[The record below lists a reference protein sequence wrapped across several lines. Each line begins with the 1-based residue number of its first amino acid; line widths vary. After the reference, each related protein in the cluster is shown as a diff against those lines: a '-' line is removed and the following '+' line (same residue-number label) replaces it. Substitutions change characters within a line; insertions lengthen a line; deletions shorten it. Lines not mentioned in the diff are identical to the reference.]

1 MGLLGSFF
9 NFVDPIL
16 DKIDPMHNKVQ
27 TWTTGSSETEGQR
40 PYFETIAPMIVDA
53 FLPGVGSAV
62 GAVDKGSNGN
72 WTGAGISA
80 LGAMYGLGSLG
91 STGSSAAGGAEAMN
105 AGIGSTDEL
114 ASIGTNSADAAAASG
129 YSGHG
134 FDTFSGSSA
143 MNSGIGSSN
152 ELASIGSS
160 SADAAS
166 QGGYYTGFEDIHGID
181 AMNGTSA
188 IPDNPQ
194 YSSYDTGSHGYGN
207 FSTVKNEATAGQPGY
222 GWQYK
227 DNGYAVSPDGKIYSM
242 GEQVTGS
249 GGQPMG
255 LLDHAGVYANK
266 AGRFINGKDAQQ
278 AMKIGAAG
286 MATDQKLRAQ
296 QAMKQQ
302 QMMPRPVDAPDWG
315 ANSGR
320 QVRSFQELSPYQ
332 NFNGGFNPRR
342 MSRSGLLG

>member
-62 GAVDKGSNGN
+62 GAVDKASTGN

-91 STGSSAAGGAEAMN
+91 STGSSAGSGLTAAEGAGVGASN
-105 AGIGSTDEL
+105 AGADAAGSGLTLSSGQGLSGGDYSTFAGADSYGSLSGSVSSGSPEL
-114 ASIGTNSADAAAASG
+114 ASMSATGASDYSKLASADRAIEVPNTA
-129 YSGHG
+129 
-134 FDTFSGSSA
+134 TGSQPGA
-143 MNSGIGSSN
+143 NWK
-152 ELASIGSS
+152 
-160 SADAAS
+160 
-166 QGGYYTGFEDIHGID
+166 YYDNGVAISPEGRYY
-181 AMNGTSA
+181 MNG
-188 IPDNPQ
+188 
-194 YSSYDTGSHGYGN
+194 
-207 FSTVKNEATAGQPGY
+207 E
-222 GWQYK
+222 
-227 DNGYAVSPDGKIYSM
+227 M
-242 GEQVTGS
+242 VTGA
-249 GGQPMG
+249 GGQSKG
-255 LLDHAGVYANK
+255 ILDYATEYGGK

-302 QMMPRPVDAPDWG
+302 QMMPRPVEAPDWG